1 MGEPNAEVKVVNE
14 ETEAKPQLA
23 HKNGKKAEV
32 GGGTSFFTWFMVLA
46 LLGVWT
52 SVAVVYFDL
61 VDYQGVIGKLVSYD
75 ADGDGDF
82 DVEDAKVLLGKCT
95 DFNEI
100 LTRLFCMTDFGL
112 TKDGSKENSDSL
124 EEVLD
129 ILAEEGTDWFQ
140 GFFTFLYDVM
150 SPFETLEDEE
160 TEAAAEDVAGASQT
174 EGKFSYLDYIIKQSF
189 SPELSHGKD
198 VGLALREALKQ
209 QLTIIHERVE
219 ARKIAKLALAE
230 VRNILAKEEEE
241 RTLNRIREESEAK
254 AWERAE
260 ARLKEEG
267 ERIEKEDVEKAM
279 ERIRK
284 EKEEREKLAE
294 SEEAKKT
301 KKVEKDEVK
310 EKPEVEKKSHEKPV
324 VDDYDDVKKVEKDG
338 KSKESK
344 KAAAKKKL

>member
-1 MGEPNAEVKVVNE
+1 MAKKNAKGQVKKD
-14 ETEAKPQLA
+14 AKPQQA

-61 VDYQGVIGKLVSYD
+61 VDYQGVIAKAKDLRYNLSEVLQGKLVSYD

-82 DVEDAKVLLGKCT
+82 DVEDAKVLLDEK
-95 DFNEI
+95 
-100 LTRLFCMTDFGL
+100 
-112 TKDGSKENSDSL
+112 KDVSRRKG
-124 EEVLD
+124 
-129 ILAEEGTDWFQ
+129 
-140 GFFTFLYDVM
+140 
-150 SPFETLEDEE
+150 
-160 TEAAAEDVAGASQT
+160 
-174 EGKFSYLDYIIKQSF
+174 
-189 SPELSHGKD
+189 ELSQAKD
-198 VGLALREALKQ
+198 VGLKLREALKQ

-241 RTLNRIREESEAK
+241 RTLNHIREESEAK

-260 ARLKEEG
+260 ARLREEG

-284 EKEEREKLAE
+284 EKEEREKMAE
-294 SEEAKKT
+294 IEEAKKT
-301 KKVEKDEVK
+301 KKVEKEEVK
-310 EKPEVEKKSHEKPV
+310 EKPEAEKKSHEKPTAA
-324 VDDYDDVKKVEKDG
+324 DDDDGKKVEKNRKG
-338 KSKESK
+338 KESK
-344 KAAAKKKL
+344 KSASKKKP